1 MEFRFVQE
9 PYMSEINNYIRQ
21 RREHI
26 TFYTT
31 TQVSV
36 LARAWVAVM
45 DFGRLV

>member
-1 MEFRFVQE
+1 MEFRFMQE

-31 TQVSV
+31 TQVGV
-36 LARAWVAVM
+36 LGKVGVSIT
-45 DFGRLV
+45 